1 MNGDAPAE
9 VRFGLLGPILVS
21 SAGSVAPVRAARQ
34 RTLLAALLLRANRVV
49 AADELADQVWDGA
62 PPAGAAATLPSY
74 VLRLRRA
81 LGPIAGGRLQTRSP
95 GYLIEV
101 REDSELD
108 LRLFATLRRRAQDAA
123 AGQDWSGAAASWR
136 AALGLWRG
144 AALEDV
150 PETYLKARELPV
162 LREGWVQVHEALA
175 RADLELGRPGEVMEQ
190 VVRLQAEFPYR
201 EGLSGL
207 LMRAQVAAGRPAE
220 ALAEYARLRRVLVS
234 DLGVEPGPPAKELQ
248 AAILDGQ
255 ALPPWPTGGPPPRP
269 AAGPAGKL
277 VPARPTPRQLPGAI
291 RHFTGRSAELRALTE
306 LADLAGTGQTVIAA
320 ISGMAGTGKTALA
333 VHWAHQVAHRFPDG
347 QLSVN
352 LRGFDL
358 SGTPMTP
365 AEAIRACLDALGVTT
380 AQLPVGI
387 DAQVALYRSLLAGR
401 RMLVLLDNARDDEHV
416 RLLLPGTASC
426 LAVVTSRTQLTGLA
440 AADGAHLLD
449 LGLLTRED
457 TRELLARHLGPTR
470 LAAEPAAVDELITR
484 SGGLALGASILAAR
498 AAASPGHALATLA
511 GQLRDARGRLD
522 AMETGDAAAGLRTVF
537 SWSGQHLSPSAMRA
551 FRLLGLHPG
560 PDISLPAAASLL
572 GAPQRDARAAMTEL
586 ARAHLLTEH
595 VAGRFAAHDLLL
607 AYAAEQAEQAETSTA
622 RRAATRRVLDHYLH
636 AARNSARVLIRPAQT
651 DQVRLEPLPPDVTA
665 EEFASPDAALQWF
678 KAEQPVLTTVVAWS
692 AENGFDSYCW
702 QLPWLLMA
710 SYDRGAH
717 WLAMARAHQIALPA
731 TRRLNN
737 RRAEGLARRAL
748 GYADG
753 RMGNYEQA
761 ATHFQAAAE
770 ILRTA
775 GDDRDCA
782 VSHRGL
788 AWVLGLCG
796 RHDEAMEYA
805 QYALRLTR
813 GAQPVSEHAHALNM
827 VGRCYAYLGA
837 YQHAVVSCGRALVL
851 HQHEANPMGQ
861 AEAWYSLGVAHQHAG
876 RPAEGIAAYQQ
887 ALDLFEQLGDR
898 HYIGETLTGLADTHE
913 ALGHRATAVTL
924 WQRALGIMADIR
936 HPDTDHV
943 RAQLRKTAPAL
954 S

>member
-9 VRFGLLGPILVS
+9 VRFGLLGPVLVS

-34 RTLLAALLLRANRVV
+34 RTLLAALLLRANRVIT
-49 AADELADQVWDGA
+49 ADELADQVWDGA
-62 PPAGAAATLPSY
+62 PPAGAAAN
-74 VLRLRRA
+74 
-81 LGPIAGGRLQTRSP
+81 
-95 GYLIEV
+95 
-101 REDSELD
+101 
-108 LRLFATLRRRAQDAA
+108 
-123 AGQDWSGAAASWR
+123 WR

-162 LREGWVQVHEALA
+162 LTEGWVQVHEALA
-175 RADLELGRPGEVMEQ
+175 RADLELGHPGEVMEQ

-207 LMRAQVAAGRPAE
+207 LMRAQVAAGRPVE
-220 ALAEYARLRRVLVS
+220 ALAEYTRLRRVLVS
-234 DLGVEPGPPAKELQ
+234 DLGVEPGPPIEALQ

-255 ALPPWPTGGPPPRP
+255 PLPPWPTAGPPARLTAGAPARP
-269 AAGPAGKL
+269 AATPAGKL
-277 VPARPTPRQLPGAI
+277 VPARPTPRQLPGAV

-306 LADLAGTGQTVIAA
+306 LADLARTGQTVIAA

-352 LRGFDL
+352 LRGFHL

-387 DAQVALYRSLLAGR
+387 DAQVALYRSLLADR
-401 RMLVLLDNARDDEHV
+401 RMLVLLDNARDDEHA

-440 AADGAHLLD
+440 VAHGAHLLD

-470 LAAEPAAVDELITR
+470 MAAEPAAVDELITR

-511 GQLRDARGRLD
+511 AQLRDARGRLD
-522 AMETGDAAAGLRTVF
+522 AMETGDAAASLRTVF
-537 SWSGQHLSPSAMRA
+537 SWSGQHLSAPAMRA

-572 GAPQRDARAAMTEL
+572 GAPPRDARAAMTEL

-595 VAGRFAAHDLLL
+595 IADRFTSHDLLL
-607 AYAAEQAEQAETSTA
+607 AYAAEQAETAESSTA

-636 AARNSARVLIRPAQT
+636 AARNSARVLIRPPQT
-651 DQVRLEPLPPDVTA
+651 DQVRLEPLPPGVTA
-665 EEFASPDAALQWF
+665 EEFACPDAELQWF
-678 KAEQPVLTTVVAWS
+678 KAEQPVLTAVIAWS
-692 AENGFDSYCW
+692 AENGFDSCCW

-731 TRRLNN
+731 TQRLNN

-761 ATHFQAAAE
+761 ATHFQAAAD
-770 ILRTA
+770 ILRSA
-775 GDDRDCA
+775 GDDRDRA

-796 RHDEAMEYA
+796 RHDDAMEHA
-805 QYALRLTR
+805 QHALSLTR
-813 GAQPVSEHAHALNM
+813 GAQSVSDHANALNM

-837 YQHAVVSCGRALVL
+837 YQHAVVSCSRALVL

-876 RPAEGIAAYQQ
+876 RPDEGIAAYQQ

-898 HYIGETLTGLADTHE
+898 HYIGETLTGLADTHQ

-936 HPDTDHV
+936 HPDTDMSA
-943 RAQLRKTAPAL
+943 RSYARQPRP
-954 S
+954 